1 MHEVICEMRMGGA
14 WESGP
19 PKTNP
24 LPNPPAFN
32 QIGGYEQLEAAYTQA
47 IPSRTIPNT
56 TCHLPRADAM
66 HMFRDPSTGDLPWT
80 GMTFGLTIM
89 ATWYWC
95 TDQVSTNIARPH
107 LLPPG
112 EGLGSI
118 LAARVLCGLGPCA

>member
-1 MHEVICEMRMGGA
+1 MHEVICEIRMRGA

-32 QIGGYEQLEAAYTQA
+32 QIGGYEQLEAAYAQA
-47 IPSRTIPNT
+47 TPSRTIPNT

-95 TDQVSTNIARPH
+95 TDQVSTHIAHPH

-112 EGLGSI
+112 VGLGSI

>member
-1 MHEVICEMRMGGA
+1 MHEVICETRVVGA
-14 WESGP
+14 RESGP

-24 LPNPPAFN
+24 SAPNPPAFN
-32 QIGGYEQLEAAYTQA
+32 QIGGYEQLEAAYAQA
-47 IPSRTIPNT
+47 VPSRTIPNT

-95 TDQVSTNIARPH
+95 TDQVSTNIAH
-107 LLPPG
+107 PPPATPWG
-112 EGLGSI
+112 GVGVQFS
-118 LAARVLCGLGPCA
+118 C